1 MEGTTTT
8 SRIHPDSG
16 QLGSSRR
23 NCGPSSELPWRCR
36 GGAGTSGGHD
46 KQLRAASSAFLLKP
60 TVGSLAS
67 KSPSVRDS
75 AKCTACARSCKQ
87 HVNLKHR
94 YNI

>member
-36 GGAGTSGGHD
+36 GGAGTSEVMTAALCRELSILAEIGGGY
-46 KQLRAASSAFLLKP
+46 
-60 TVGSLAS
+60 VGNQIAQR
-67 KSPSVRDS
+67 KR
-75 AKCTACARSCKQ
+75 
-87 HVNLKHR
+87 
-94 YNI
+94 